1 VPDEPAEAGQ
11 PAQANQ
17 PGGARSP
24 GWREVL
30 LLAGAILA
38 AVFALELVSLA
49 FPQVREAFRVLP
61 LTVVVLVGGTVGLLV
76 LAFRRRS
83 RP

>member
-1 VPDEPAEAGQ
+1 VPDEPAQAG
-11 PAQANQ
+11 Q

-30 LLAGAILA
+30 LLAGAILG
-38 AVFALELVSLA
+38 AVFALELASLA
-49 FPQVREAFRVLP
+49 FPHVREAFRVLP
-61 LTVVVLVGGTVGLLV
+61 LTAVVLVGGTVGLLV